1 MSARILVIDDEEALR
16 VSVAKILSR
25 LGHSV
30 DTAGTATE
38 GLALLSKQP
47 YELVITDFRLPDLD
61 GLEVIERARQIR
73 PEAELLLFTG
83 FGSIPLAVQAIK
95 RGAYDFVT
103 KPFKRADLERVV
115 ARALEKQALA
125 ADNRR
130 LRQQLDDRSGTPLGR
145 IIGQSEAITAVL
157 RVVEQVAPSTATVL
171 IEGPSGTGK
180 ELVAEALHA
189 LSPRRDRPARQGE
202 LQRHPGDAA
211 RSGAVR
217 PRARRVHRRA
227 RAQGRPV
234 REGRR
239 RHALPGRNRDAHA
252 CRSRPSSSGR
262 SRTGRSSRS
271 AAPGRM
277 QSDCRIIAA
286 TNSDL
291 GRAVKEGLFR
301 EDLYYRLNVIRI
313 TLPALKERHDDV
325 PLLLGHFLAFHA
337 ARNNRAIDGFDP
349 DALRALRAYDWPG
362 NVRELSHAVE
372 RAVVLASGRTITR
385 DCLPEAIRAGGG
397 ARAGAA
403 GGRARH
409 RRSRRHA
416 ARGRRETGHLRDPPA
431 HRREQGPGRLA
442 AGHFGPH
449 HLPKT
454 GSRRQRDRV
463 GYEAPFIPREADSHD
478 QESAMKMSSSTT
490 RNRGPES
497 SRSSPRSPA

>member
-61 GLEVIERARQIR
+61 GLEVIERARQLR

-189 LSPRRDRPARQGE
+189 LSPRRDRPLVKVNCSAIPETLLEAELFGHERGAFTGALARKDG
-202 LQRHPGDAA
+202 RF
-211 RSGAVR
+211 
-217 PRARRVHRRA
+217 A
-227 RAQGRPV
+227 RADGGTLFLD
-234 REGRR
+234 EIGTLT
-239 RHALPGRNRDAHA
+239 LPIQAKLL
-252 CRSRPSSSGR
+252 
-262 SRTGRSSRS
+262 RTLQDGTFEPLGSTRT
-271 AAPGRM
+271 M

-385 DCLPEAIRAGGG
+385 DCLPEAIREAAGPGPEPL
-397 ARAGAA
+397 

-416 ARGRRETGHLRDPPA
+416 ARGRRETGHLRDAPA

-454 GSRRQRDRV
+454 GSRRRRNRV
-463 GYEAPFIPREADSHD
+463 GYRRHSYPGRP
-478 QESAMKMSSSTT
+478 Q
-490 RNRGPES
+490 P
-497 SRSSPRSPA
+497 